1 MINNNGCYTLHRLKV
16 RGHSVF
22 WNVGKNVPDWVKALD
37 ASALLPTLNNH
48 LDYMI
53 NLARGKSVTFCSFFA
68 SLPYSTTLWR
78 TWSNWIGASSHF
90 SLFFSYLPY
99 STTLRTTWSDW
110 IGATSHFSLFF
121 SYLPYSTTLWTTW
134 SDWIVASSHFS
145 LFFSYLPNY
154 TILWTTWSNWIG
166 ASSYFSLI
174 FSYLPYY
181 TILWTTCSDWT
192 GAERRAQRLVH
203 LYNIQHVYSSTY
215 VLAGWSSG
223 TFKTSTSRNTTT
235 RISWTATAPP
245 SPCILER
252 GAWGTQPNSI

>member
-1 MINNNGCYTLHRLKV
+1 M
-16 RGHSVF
+16 
-22 WNVGKNVPDWVKALD
+22 KALD

-68 SLPYSTTLWR
+68 SLPYSTTLWT

-90 SLFFSYLPY
+90 SLIFSYLPY
-99 STTLRTTWSDW
+99 S
-110 IGATSHFSLFF
+110 
-121 SYLPYSTTLWTTW
+121 
-134 SDWIVASSHFS
+134 
-145 LFFSYLPNY
+145 

-166 ASSYFSLI
+166 ASSHVSLF
-174 FSYLPYY
+174 FSYLPYS
-181 TILWTTCSDWT
+181 TILLTTWSDWT
-192 GAERRAQRLVH
+192 GSERRAQRLVH
-203 LYNIQHVYSSTY
+203 LYNIQHVYLSTY

-235 RISWTATAPP
+235 RIGWTATAPP

-252 GAWGTQPNSI
+252 GAWGTQPSCT